1 MSKSVLKI
9 LTFVVFLFPQILSAG
24 TDSLFFDFCGNGEFH
39 ELILT
44 DKKYDGADVSL
55 WEFANQA
62 SDEQLVSTSKKRFP
76 VVSYQSKVHPQILF
90 AGRDSRDGF
99 GSFYSLN
106 AQKNIDV
113 FSFPRHSTPVRGVI
127 SSKKENF
134 IGIVFRDDF
143 EEFEGVELSK
153 SIFNA
158 DSFTEI
164 MTEFFGENKIQ
175 DGDKI
180 SVLWFKIDCEARRI
194 FPVKNFEN

>member
-55 WEFANQA
+55 WKFANQA

-76 VVSYQSKVHPQILF
+76 VVSYQSKV
-90 AGRDSRDGF
+90 
-99 GSFYSLN
+99 
-106 AQKNIDV
+106 
-113 FSFPRHSTPVRGVI
+113 
-127 SSKKENF
+127 
-134 IGIVFRDDF
+134 
-143 EEFEGVELSK
+143 
-153 SIFNA
+153 
-158 DSFTEI
+158 

-180 SVLWFKIDCEARRI
+180 SVLWFKIDCEARCI